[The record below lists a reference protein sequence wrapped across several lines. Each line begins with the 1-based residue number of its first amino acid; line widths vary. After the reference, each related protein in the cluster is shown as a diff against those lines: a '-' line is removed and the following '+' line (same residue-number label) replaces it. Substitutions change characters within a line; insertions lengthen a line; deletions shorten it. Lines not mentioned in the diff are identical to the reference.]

1 MKKQSILDILCKEV
15 LERTEIEEKNFN
27 SCIPNFQECI
37 KEYIIPFLAVN
48 QGLYNLG
55 FEFDVNAS
63 DELIKKKSL
72 ILVELLSRGFK
83 DIISTNPSI
92 FHYYYDDDKDFEYA
106 CSRICFLVMLG
117 NAIEF
122 KKTLSS
128 ITI

>member
-55 FEFDVNAS
+55 FEFDVKAG

>member
-37 KEYIIPFLAVN
+37 KEYIIPFLTVN

>member
-15 LERTEIEEKNFN
+15 LERNELEEKNFN

-37 KEYIIPFLAVN
+37 EEYIIPFLAVN
-48 QGLYNLG
+48 QGLYNLD

-117 NAIEF
+117 NVIDF